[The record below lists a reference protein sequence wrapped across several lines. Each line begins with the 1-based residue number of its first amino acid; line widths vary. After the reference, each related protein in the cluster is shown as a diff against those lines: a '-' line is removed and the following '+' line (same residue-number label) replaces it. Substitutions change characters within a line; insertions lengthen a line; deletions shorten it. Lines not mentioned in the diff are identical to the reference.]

1 MSWLRPL
8 GSSGIQVSAIGLG
21 TVKFGRDQ
29 GVHYPDAFTI
39 PDARSAGLL
48 LSHARELGINL
59 IDTAP
64 AYGQS
69 EERLG
74 QLLRGQR
81 QHWVLC
87 TKVGEEFDNGRS
99 HFDFS
104 PEHTRASVA
113 RSLARLDTEML
124 DLVMVHSDG
133 EDLKIIQQMGTL
145 EVLADLKREGLVR
158 AVGMSTKTVPGG
170 IAAAQVCDAVMLTY
184 NLEQR
189 EEAVVLDSCQRLGK
203 GALVKKALASGHLIS
218 QDATSIQA
226 SMDLV
231 FSHPGTTT
239 AVIGTIKNRHL
250 EADVAAARRALD

>member
-8 GSSGIQVSAIGLG
+8 GTSGIEVSAIGLG
-21 TVKFGRDQ
+21 TVKFGRKQ

-39 PDARSAGLL
+39 PDARSAGSLL
-48 LSHARELGINL
+48 THARQLGINL

-64 AYGQS
+64 AYGDS

-74 QLLRGQR
+74 QLLKGQR

-104 PEHTRASVA
+104 PEHTRASVT
-113 RSLARLDTEML
+113 RSLARLDTEVL
-124 DLVMVHSDG
+124 DLVMVHSNG
-133 EDLKIIQQMGTL
+133 EDLHIIHQMGTL
-145 EVLADLKREGLVR
+145 DVLADLKREGLVR
-158 AVGMSTKTVPGG
+158 AVGMSTKTVSGG
-170 IAAAQVCDAVMLTY
+170 IAAAEVCDAVMLTY

-189 EEAVVLDSCQRLGK
+189 EEASVLDRCRRLGK
-203 GALVKKALASGHLIS
+203 GALIKKALASGHVIS
-218 QDATSIQA
+218 KNADSVQA

-239 AVIGTIKNRHL
+239 AVIGTIESCHL
-250 EADVAAARRALD
+250 EADVAAARRALG